1 MGNCCLTA
9 LFFAPFENS
18 EIPCAE
24 SEREQTERC
33 KRKDENSLFRSRKE
47 PLEGWRARFRR
58 RHLQLAGNLGDRL
71 WPTAGILRQTCRNR
85 VFPNFWNQ
93 RRFDIEFLPPL
104 RHRKS
109 NSFVNLPVNVTGIKR
124 RFAREQIV

>member
-18 EIPCAE
+18 EIPCAKG
-24 SEREQTERC
+24 EQTERS

-71 WPTAGILRQTCRNR
+71 WPTAGILRQTSRHPFFPHRGNR
-85 VFPNFWNQ
+85 F
-93 RRFDIEFLPPL
+93 RFNVEFFSAFGHRWENFLP
-104 RHRKS
+104 
-109 NSFVNLPVNVTGIKR
+109 NLSIDIADIKR
-124 RFAREQIV
+124 GLAGE

>member
-18 EIPCAE
+18 EIPCAKG
-24 SEREQTERC
+24 EQTERS

-71 WPTAGILRQTCRNR
+71 WPPPRILCQTSCHPFFPHRRNR
-85 VFPNFWNQ
+85 RCFDLKFP
-93 RRFDIEFLPPL
+93 PP
-104 RHRKS
+104 
-109 NSFVNLPVNVTGIKR
+109 
-124 RFAREQIV
+124 